1 MSESLALMVPP
12 LATQGRRRQRIVA
25 VVVVIVLG
33 LAGGGFAGYRWLTG
47 EHLFVGPGASEGM
60 TLQSGQTLYVGLGPL
75 LAGTRPDA
83 TVQVDLRAVHP
94 LVTTNTSDATVTVLA
109 CIHGTTN
116 PASLSAGGTALDP
129 HPYCGSVESFRPG
142 TTSVGAAA
150 TGLLLAVTPHRAGT
164 VKVDGAHLSYR
175 VGIRSGSQHIGA
187 VDLTVTTP

>member
-1 MSESLALMVPP
+1 VSESVALMVPP
-12 LATQGRRRQRIVA
+12 PATQGRRRQRTIA
-25 VVVVIVLG
+25 VVVVILLG

-47 EHLFVGPGASEGM
+47 EHLFTGPGALVGM
-60 TLQSGQTLYVGLGPL
+60 TLQPGQTLYVGLGPPL
-75 LAGTRPDA
+75 SGTRPNA
-83 TVQVDLRAVHP
+83 TVRVDLRAVHP

-116 PASLSAGGTALDP
+116 PASLSAGGTSLDP

-142 TTSVGAAA
+142 MTSVGVSA

-164 VKVDGAHLSYR
+164 VVVDGAHLSYR

-187 VDLTVTTP
+187 VNLTATTP

>member
-1 MSESLALMVPP
+1 MSESVALMVPP

-25 VVVVIVLG
+25 VVVVIGLG
-33 LAGGGFAGYRWLTG
+33 LCGGGFAGYRWLTG
-47 EHLFVGPGASEGM
+47 EHLFVGPGASQSGP
-60 TLQSGQTLYVGLGPL
+60 LPSGQTLYVGLGPL
-75 LAGTRPDA
+75 LAGTRPMA
-83 TVQVDLRAVHP
+83 TVRVDLRAVHP

-142 TTSVGAAA
+142 MTSVGVSA

-164 VKVDGAHLSYR
+164 VEVDGARLSYR
-175 VGIRSGSQHIGA
+175 VGIRSGNQRIGA
-187 VDLTVTTP
+187 VNLTVTTP